1 MSLLIT
7 ETLKTA
13 VIPNTSWLLVL
24 IVFKTIP
31 LVSEKEQQLK
41 KAKFLS
47 KGNFEILKQKAEVEK
62 LSDKL
67 QSAKGK

>member
-13 VIPNTSWLLVL
+13 VIPKTSRLLVL
-24 IVFKTIP
+24 IVFKTTP
-31 LVSEKEQQLK
+31 LLSEKEQQLK
-41 KAKFLS
+41 KAKFLA
-47 KGNFEILKQKAEVEK
+47 KGNFLKHKAEVEE
-62 LSDKL
+62 LSDEL